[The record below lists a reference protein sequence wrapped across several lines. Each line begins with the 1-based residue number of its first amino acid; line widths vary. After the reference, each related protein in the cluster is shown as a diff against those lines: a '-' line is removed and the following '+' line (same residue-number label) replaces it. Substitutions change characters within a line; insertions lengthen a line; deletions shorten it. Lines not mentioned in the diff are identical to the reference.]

1 MVVSTHL
8 KNMLVKMGPSSPKFG
23 VKKKYLKPQ
32 PVLTDG
38 GWTNLEGVKITKI
51 IWHYY
56 WEGEIDPTYTLHQ
69 SLVLVVELV
78 VEPTNPSEKNI
89 YYSYIVKLDH
99 FPQFFRVKKT
109 NIFEVSS
116 PSFNWWA
123 ERQIT

>member
-8 KNMLVKMGPSSPKFG
+8 KNMLVKMGSSSPKFG

-38 GWTNLEGVKITKI
+38 GWTNLGVKITKI

-78 VEPTNPSEKNI
+78 VEPTNPSKK
-89 YYSYIVKLDH
+89 YYIVIYSQIGS
-99 FPQFFRVKKT
+99 FPP
-109 NIFEVSS
+109 IFPGEQNKHLW
-116 PSFNWWA
+116 SF
-123 ERQIT
+123 TT